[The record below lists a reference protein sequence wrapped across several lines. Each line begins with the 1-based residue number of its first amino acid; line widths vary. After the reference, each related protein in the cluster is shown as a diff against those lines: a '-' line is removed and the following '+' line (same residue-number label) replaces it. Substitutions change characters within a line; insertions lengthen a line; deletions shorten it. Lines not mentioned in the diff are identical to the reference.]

1 MNLFIKQKWTLRCS
15 KQTYS
20 YQKGKWRGGINEQS
34 GVNRHTLLYI
44 KQINNNDLLYSKGN
58 YIQ

>member
-1 MNLFIKQKWTLRCS
+1 MNLFIKQKWTLRRS

-44 KQINNNDLLYSKGN
+44 KQIK
-58 YIQ
+58 QQ